1 MTVGGFWRSNTLT
14 LILLIMINL
23 AIMTFGQTA
32 WILLGILCLLGA
44 GWLTFK
50 QGMAAGHEA
59 CAVRST
65 VDTVAAEG
73 GFGETKQDRKYAA
86 QAWSAST
93 GLKGMLLSALIPYA
107 FGCLHIICTLL
118 NVEPLILPTR
128 IAAWVMS
135 LPWWCV
141 VLHWQPTFDHLTAL
155 SAAVL
160 MITPFLL
167 PLCGYVGYMQ
177 GPKLWSHTE
186 EAMKQGRRRAKARSR
201 VAKKRAPKVRGPEI

>member
-1 MTVGGFWRSNTLT
+1 MTVGGFWRSNALT

-23 AIMTFGQTA
+23 AIMSFGQTA

-44 GWLTFK
+44 AWLGFR

-65 VDTVAAEG
+65 VDTVSAEG
-73 GFGETKQDRKYAA
+73 GFGETKQDRKFAA

-128 IAAWVMS
+128 IAAWVLS

-160 MITPFLL
+160 MITPFIL
-167 PLCGYVGYMQ
+167 PMCVYLGYMQ

-201 VAKKRAPKVRGPEI
+201 VAKKRTPKVRGPEI